1 MSSAPFLVR
10 PLRLAGPGDQRLV
23 TGQLASAPGWSRART
38 ADGGA
43 LFTSPCRTTVFTSS
57 GPPDT
62 PGTWSVHGYTT
73 SGSEPLWRAVFG
85 PGTPAE
91 ITAAF
96 TAVLVDG
103 LRSGHRDY
111 LFGGPHHLDCTP
123 ASVLADR
130 GWQPDPGS
138 RGFHDQVAPDGT
150 ALYRHRV
157 GHQPDDAEIAGLV
170 PPSWSMIAGDPQRP
184 SWRADFTIGVPFYP
198 LVHAA
203 LAFSSSEPV
212 ERPLGGIPA
221 RHLPHVTAR
230 RAPTPA
236 PARPPR
242 ARTPQGPAV
251 PPAALPVPG
260 GARRR

>member
-1 MSSAPFLVR
+1 MSSVPFLVR

-57 GPPDT
+57 GPPEN
-62 PGTWSVHGYTT
+62 PGTWSVHGYTV
-73 SGSEPLWRAVFG
+73 SGSETLWRAVFG

-111 LFGGPHHLDCTP
+111 LLGGPHHLDCTP

-130 GWQPDPGS
+130 GWQPDPGP

-157 GHQPDDAEIAGLV
+157 GHQPADSEIAGLV
-170 PPSWSMIAGDPQRP
+170 PPSWSMIAGEPQHP
-184 SWRADFTIGVPFYP
+184 SWHADFSIGVPFYP
-198 LVHAA
+198 LVRAA
-203 LAFSSSEPV
+203 LAFSSSHPV
-212 ERPLGGIPA
+212 ERPLGAVPA

-230 RAPTPA
+230 RAPTPTR
-236 PARPPR
+236 RPHSCP
-242 ARTPQGPAV
+242 PQGPAV